1 MADLTW
7 WCIFI
12 HLTTRTSTDGK
23 RAPLTAIS
31 LQAVGSPKDAPP
43 TYIAMWDVVTKKKI
57 GKNVI
62 FSQNHTE
69 INSDDWTITKK
80 TTRTIKH
87 DNFSKMKI
95 LKVDRWALSLN
106 WVDRIMRIVWNYSEH
121 AIANLYS
128 LRPSDA
134 IWRHGHGSWTW
145 RHGSGSTLGQVMVC
159 CLTAP
164 SHYLNQCWR
173 IISRGQLH

>member
-12 HLTTRTSTDGK
+12 HLTTRMSTDGK

-43 TYIAMWDVVTKKKI
+43 TYIAMWDVVTKKNLEK
-57 GKNVI
+57 

-87 DNFSKMKI
+87 ENFSKMKI
-95 LKVDRWALSLN
+95 LKVDRWALSSRWRPVAYLARPLPLPNVVSWSLATRVKKCASLN
-106 WVDRIMRIVWNYSEH
+106 KNLSFYSNCTP
-121 AIANLYS
+121 I
-128 LRPSDA
+128 
-134 IWRHGHGSWTW
+134 
-145 RHGSGSTLGQVMVC
+145 
-159 CLTAP
+159 
-164 SHYLNQCWR
+164 
-173 IISRGQLH
+173 RGNK